1 MKTIRLSCK
10 QSLVNYKK
18 PVSYVLRETFPL
30 PPYSTAI
37 GMIHNACGFAEY
49 HPMKVSIQGFP
60 HGTVSD
66 IYTRY
71 TFSGGKGYEEGRHT
85 HKVSDNKGNVYG
97 IVRSVGHAELIT
109 EISLL
114 IHILPE
120 NEEDFDLIYQGLQKP
135 STYLSLGRH
144 EDLLD
149 IEKIEI
155 VDCEKKEVAFTKN
168 DIYVPVLDMD
178 IEGIDG
184 TVYKLT
190 KTFHI
195 NEKNMRIFDKPI
207 RVKYVS
213 VGNELTNVYAD
224 IDENPVL
231 LV

>member
-10 QSLVNYKK
+10 QKLVNYKK
-18 PVSYVLRETFPL
+18 PMSYALRETYLL
-30 PPYSTAI
+30 PPYSTVI
-37 GMIHNACGFAEY
+37 GMIHNACGFTEY

-71 TFSGGKGYEEGRHT
+71 TFSGGKGFEEGRHT
-85 HKVSDNKGNVYG
+85 HKVSDSNGNVYG
-97 IVRSVGHAELIT
+97 MVRSVGHVELIT
-109 EISLL
+109 ELSLL

-120 NEEDFDLIYQGLQKP
+120 NEEYVDLVYQGLQTP
-135 STYLSLGRH
+135 NTYLSLGRH

-149 IEKIEI
+149 IEKIEM
-155 VDCEKKEVAFTKN
+155 VDCEKKEMAITKN
-168 DIYVPVLDMD
+168 DIYVPILDTD
-178 IEGIDG
+178 LEGMDG

-195 NEKNMRIFDKPI
+195 NKKNMRVFDKPI
-207 RVKYVS
+207 RAKYVS
-213 VGNELTNVYAD
+213 AGSILYDVYVD
-224 IDENPVL
+224 VDENPVL